1 MWIDEGKCRLCL
13 ISSRTSDLIKL
24 NEIDFIPQ
32 ALRMIAKMLE
42 EEKKTRDEIFVESFN
57 GIKGL
62 INNEDPYMSLKRDL
76 NKLGQELSI
85 ELRKVLEENQWN
97 LELAM
102 KFSASANIIDTS
114 VLGYE
119 PKELREAIWD
129 EPVKFGEVALPSKD
143 TTIYFILDNSGEA
156 YVDLLFIE
164 ALKKSKYDVKT
175 VIREKS
181 YEIDATTKEFK
192 ADIITPSNYSP
203 VKYIR
208 DGFIIAKGIANLEAY
223 ISIENSPPALLLFRT
238 KCDVLSM
245 KFRVRKNTPIIAE
258 GYYAKKL
265 LSTKS
270 FNKPS

>member
-1 MWIDEGKCRLCL
+1 MWIDEGRCRLCL
-13 ISSRTSDLIKL
+13 VSSRTSDLIKL
-24 NEIDFIPQ
+24 NEVNVLPQ
-32 ALRMIAKMLE
+32 ALRIIAKMLE
-42 EEKKTRDEIFVESFN
+42 EEKNTRDEIFVETFN
-57 GIKGL
+57 GIKRL
-62 INNEDPYMSLKRDL
+62 INNEDPYESLKRDL

-129 EPVKFGEVALPSKD
+129 QPVKFGEVALPSKD

-181 YEIDATTKEFK
+181 YEIDVTPKEFK

-223 ISIENSPPALLLFRT
+223 ISLENSPPALLLFRT